1 MSTLVIAT
9 HNRHKTEEIA
19 AVLGDFFDHFTDLA
33 SLAGQYGSDSAP
45 EPEENADTFA
55 GNARIK
61 AQAAVKAPAIGSLGD
76 DVWILADD
84 SGIEAD
90 ALGGRPGVFSARFA
104 GENATDADNRAHL
117 LKELDA
123 AGALSAEQRTGRFR
137 CVLVLI
143 GNGAEVGI
151 FDGAVEGTITDGE
164 RGAGGFGYDPLFI
177 PAGYQQ
183 TFGELPATTKME
195 LSHRGRAL
203 AKLCAWLEAS
213 R

>member
-1 MSTLVIAT
+1 MSTLVVAT

-33 SLAGQYGSDSAP
+33 TLAELHGCDSAP
-45 EPEENADTFA
+45 EPEENADTFE

-61 AQAAVKAPAIGSLGD
+61 AEAAAIAPAIDSLGD
-76 DVWILADD
+76 EVWILADD

-90 ALGGRPGVFSARFA
+90 ALDGRPGVFSARFA

-117 LKELDA
+117 LQELAA
-123 AGALSAEQRTGRFR
+123 AGAHSAEQRTGRFR

-143 GNGAEVGI
+143 RNGEEAGV

-164 RGAGGFGYDPLFI
+164 RGGEGFGYDPLFI
-177 PAGYQQ
+177 PDGYQQ
-183 TFGELPATTKME
+183 TFGELPASKKMQ

-203 AKLCAWLEAS
+203 EKMSAWLTA
-213 R
+213 RQ

>member
-19 AVLGDFFDHFTDLA
+19 AVLTDFFDHFTDLA
-33 SLAGQYGSDSAP
+33 TLAEQQGSDSAP
-45 EPEENADTFA
+45 EPEEDADTFE

-61 AQAAVKAPAIGSLGD
+61 ALAAASAPAIGSLGG

-104 GENATDADNRAHL
+104 GQNATDADNRVHL
-117 LKELDA
+117 LNELAD
-123 AGALSAEQRTGRFR
+123 AGAQSAQQRSGRFR

-143 GNGAEVGI
+143 RDGEEAGI

-164 RGAGGFGYDPLFI
+164 RGEGGFGYDPLFI
-177 PAGYQQ
+177 PEGYDQ
-183 TFGELPATTKME
+183 TFGELPAKTKRT
-195 LSHRGRAL
+195 LSHRGEAL
-203 AKLCAWLEAS
+203 AKLSAWLKT
-213 R
+213 RR

>member
-1 MSTLVIAT
+1 MSTLVVAT
-9 HNRHKTEEIA
+9 HNRHKTDEIA
-19 AVLGDFFDHFTDLA
+19 AVLAGFFDDFTDLA
-33 SLAGQYGSDSAP
+33 TLAEQHGSDSAP
-45 EPEENADTFA
+45 EPEENADSFE

-61 AQAAVKAPAIGSLGD
+61 AEAAAIAPAIGSAEGEL
-76 DVWILADD
+76 WILADD

-90 ALGGRPGVFSARFA
+90 ALDGRPGVFSARFA

-123 AGALSAEQRTGRFR
+123 AGAKTAEQRSGRFR

-143 GNGAEVGI
+143 HNGKEAGV
-151 FDGAVEGTITDGE
+151 FDGTVEGTIIDGE
-164 RGAGGFGYDPLFI
+164 RGEGGFGYDPIFI
-177 PAGYQQ
+177 PDGYDQ
-183 TFGELPATTKME
+183 TFGELPASTKME

-203 AKLCAWLEAS
+203 VKLCAWMKTS